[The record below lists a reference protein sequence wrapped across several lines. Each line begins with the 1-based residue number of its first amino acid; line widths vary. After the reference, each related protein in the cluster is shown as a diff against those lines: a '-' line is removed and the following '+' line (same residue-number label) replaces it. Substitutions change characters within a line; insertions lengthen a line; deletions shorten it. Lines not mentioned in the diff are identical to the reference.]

1 MPRRRPLVAFE
12 ITPELKE
19 GLDSIKE
26 RDGVPI
32 SEQIRRGISMWL
44 VEKGVEGK
52 TPTAKKRTKK

>member
-19 GLDSIKE
+19 GLDAIKE

-32 SEQIRRGISMWL
+32 SEQIRRGIQMWL
-44 VEKGVEGK
+44 VEKGALK
-52 TPTAKKRTKK
+52 ATKKPAKRR

>member
-19 GLDSIKE
+19 GLDTIKE

-32 SEQIRRGISMWL
+32 SEQIRRGIQMWL
-44 VEKGVEGK
+44 VEKGALKGK
-52 TPTAKKRTKK
+52 KTKKK